1 MDDDRFLQDVYK
13 RLLERLGYSPVIVGE
28 GSEALASY
36 RQARQEGRPF
46 AAVIMDLTIPGGMGG
61 KEAIRHLLELDPQ
74 AVAII
79 ASGYSRDPVMARFR
93 EFGFKDVIEKPFS
106 NQRLS
111 EALWRAV
118 RGGRESPARQQ

>member
-1 MDDDRFLQDVYK
+1 
-13 RLLERLGYSPVIVGE
+13 
-28 GSEALASY
+28 
-36 RQARQEGRPF
+36 
-46 AAVIMDLTIPGGMGG
+46 VIMDLTIPGGMGG

-93 EFGFKDVIEKPFS
+93 EYGFKDVIEKPFS

-118 RGGRESPARQQ
+118 RGGRQTPVQPQ